1 MELTMVS
8 KKFKIAVKLDSRPQ
22 YRLAQLAKVNPTT
35 LSQFLTGYVRPKRN
49 DPRVLR
55 IGEIL
60 GLTPDECFGQP
71 ATKKPATDAKADDSW
86 GA

>member
-1 MELTMVS
+1 MLS

-49 DPRVLR
+49 DSRVLR
-55 IGEIL
+55 IGKLL
-60 GLTPDECFGQP
+60 GLSPDDCFEQP
-71 ATKKPATDAKADDSW
+71 VKRESATETKVEDF
-86 GA
+86 